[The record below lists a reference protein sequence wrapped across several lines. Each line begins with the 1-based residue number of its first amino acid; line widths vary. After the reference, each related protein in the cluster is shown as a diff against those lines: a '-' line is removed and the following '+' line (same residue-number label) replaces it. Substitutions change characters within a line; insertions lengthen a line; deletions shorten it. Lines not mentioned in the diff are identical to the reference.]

1 MFNLVPDGLTS
12 WTAWNAT
19 IGSPFLSDYHCHCNG
34 RLSLS
39 LSLWSARALQLVCWA
54 VWQYDHVE
62 KERERDA
69 GVAKQRLTM
78 GGWVGLARSVSYV
91 SIILL
96 SVPGLALELVCS
108 TLCQMALQVGWI
120 GR

>member
-1 MFNLVPDGLTS
+1 MFNLVSDGLTS

-69 GVAKQRLTM
+69 GVAKQRVTM
-78 GGWVGLARSVSYV
+78 GG
-91 SIILL
+91 
-96 SVPGLALELVCS
+96 
-108 TLCQMALQVGWI
+108 
-120 GR
+120 